1 MTCSFQAC
9 TVGMQEYHQLANLI
23 HCFVSLNE
31 GIMPGRKF
39 RLSVHRK
46 NEERKK
52 WKPKRVVKISVKNY
66 QRSPS
71 LVVSI
76 PLSSLPEPDG
86 YNVSLPLSA
95 YTSHQVDSVETL
107 NTRLKRIDLPQLWF
121 VATSNPLTLCKT
133 RPQPTPAIAADV
145 NFTITINEQFEWTLS
160 VFKNSHVQLDAFA
173 SIPVPVLMR
182 NIDVVLHLITFLDA
196 CKLCHGNSNENMIEV
211 WRYRSRTSHGAG
223 RF

>member
-52 WKPKRVVKISVKNY
+52 WKPKRMVKISVKHY

-86 YNVSLPLSA
+86 YNVSL
-95 YTSHQVDSVETL
+95 
-107 NTRLKRIDLPQLWF
+107 
-121 VATSNPLTLCKT
+121 
-133 RPQPTPAIAADV
+133 
-145 NFTITINEQFEWTLS
+145 
-160 VFKNSHVQLDAFA
+160 
-173 SIPVPVLMR
+173 PVPVLMR

-196 CKLCHGNSNENMIEV
+196 CKLCHGNSNENMIVYYHIQE
-211 WRYRSRTSHGAG
+211 S
-223 RF
+223 